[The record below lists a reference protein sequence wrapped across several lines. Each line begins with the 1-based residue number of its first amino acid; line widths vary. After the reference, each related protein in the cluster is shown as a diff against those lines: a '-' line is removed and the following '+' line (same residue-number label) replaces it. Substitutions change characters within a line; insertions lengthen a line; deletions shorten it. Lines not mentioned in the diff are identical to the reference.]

1 MTAILAAAGSA
12 VPIDDSAADG
22 VLVVLAIIVIW
33 RYAQGGRG
41 PVSSR
46 FAAIVAV
53 FIVGWLLLGV
63 HSAAGG
69 SAVASG
75 LLRGIGAILSTI
87 TTLVTGH

>member
-1 MTAILAAAGSA
+1 VTAILAAAGSA

>member
-1 MTAILAAAGSA
+1 
-12 VPIDDSAADG
+12 

>member
-1 MTAILAAAGSA
+1 VTAILAAAGSA
-12 VPIDDSAADG
+12 VPVDDAAADG

>member
-46 FAAIVAV
+46 FAAIIAV
-53 FIVGWLLLGV
+53 FIAGWLLLGV

-69 SAVASG
+69 IAVASG
-75 LLRGIGAILSTI
+75 LLRGIVAILSTI

>member
-1 MTAILAAAGSA
+1 MTALLAAAGSA
-12 VPIDDSAADG
+12 VPIDDAAADG

>member
-1 MTAILAAAGSA
+1 MTALLAAAGSA
-12 VPIDDSAADG
+12 VPIDDAAADG

-46 FAAIVAV
+46 FAAIISV

>member
-87 TTLVTGH
+87 TILVTGH

>member
-1 MTAILAAAGSA
+1 
-12 VPIDDSAADG
+12 
-22 VLVVLAIIVIW
+22 
-33 RYAQGGRG
+33 
-41 PVSSR
+41 
-46 FAAIVAV
+46 V

-69 SAVASG
+69 SAVTSG